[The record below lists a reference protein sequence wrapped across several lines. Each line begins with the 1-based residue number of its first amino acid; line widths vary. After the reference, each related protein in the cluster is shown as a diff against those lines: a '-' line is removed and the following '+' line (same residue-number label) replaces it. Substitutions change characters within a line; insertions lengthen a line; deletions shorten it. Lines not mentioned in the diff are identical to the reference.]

1 MATGAVP
8 RRSGLYK
15 ATPSSHKRT
24 FYVRVSPFVT
34 RASMYSI
41 LRSRAVSFSFSVASL
56 ERQDISGKRMWFKD
70 KVSSNKD
77 MDHETPKSSP
87 SPQDKAKGMEEHE
100 SMHGADGL
108 RNGEG
113 ELSVSQ

>member
-1 MATGAVP
+1 MGGGGVSSAWEAQ
-8 RRSGLYK
+8 RARSCQAGPAL
-15 ATPSSHKRT
+15 
-24 FYVRVSPFVT
+24 T

-77 MDHETPKSSP
+77 MGHATPKSSP
-87 SPQDKAKGMEEHE
+87 PPKIKQK
-100 SMHGADGL
+100 
-108 RNGEG
+108 EG
-113 ELSVSQ
+113 KSTRVCMGQMG